1 MDQVLQLALIT
12 NDHFRAQDISAVAKG
27 FQWRFEAAV
36 NMAQP
41 VAWLRRVQPNVTLVD
56 LDVPN
61 AITLMRDIVTVMPQ
75 VTVLAL
81 VTPQHLS
88 DLQEAL
94 MAGASSFVAFPI
106 EPNQF
111 TTTVL
116 RATQEAPKRESHSRR
131 GQIVAVV
138 GLKGG
143 VGRTTL
149 AVNMAV
155 ALRQRIDGD
164 VILVEAHHG
173 LSDISLN
180 LNLLSRHTLASL
192 AQESNIDVDVLQGH
206 LQLHA
211 SRVKVLAAPPDISQL
226 VELPIQTWQTILNQ
240 LAELAPYVVVDT
252 SAVADAV
259 LSEVL
264 TQADEIIVV
273 AGPDLASL
281 RSAVVL
287 LQTLDAESNVHGRTH
302 VVINRAGIRGGIPE
316 PACAK
321 QVGEAVT
328 VSLPDDPGLATFALN
343 RGVPYVLSHPRSIL
357 SRKILE
363 LVSKLFD
370 VKATPQSVRQESRKL
385 FAFGKGRT
393 VQDALVRQEVAQ

>member
-1 MDQVLQLALIT
+1 MEQVLQLALIT
-12 NDHFRAQDISAVAKG
+12 NDHFRAEDIATVAKG

-36 NMAQP
+36 GQAQP
-41 VAWLRRVQPNVTLVD
+41 VNWMRRLQPDVALVD

-61 AITLMRDIVTVMPQ
+61 AIGLMRDIVSVMPN
-75 VTVLAL
+75 VTVLAV
-81 VTPQHLS
+81 VTPQHLG

-111 TTTVL
+111 TATVM
-116 RATQEAPKRESHSRR
+116 RASQEAPKREATTKR
-131 GQIVAVV
+131 GQLVAVV

-155 ALRQRIDGD
+155 ALRQNVSGE

-173 LSDISLN
+173 LSDLSLN

-192 AQESNIDVDVLQGH
+192 AQENNIDADVLQGH
-206 LQLHA
+206 LQPHT
-211 SRVKVLAAPPDISQL
+211 SRIKVLAAPPDVSQL
-226 VELPIQTWQTILNQ
+226 VELPVQTWQSILTQ
-240 LAELAPYVVVDT
+240 LTEMASYVVVDT
-252 SAVADAV
+252 AAVTDAV

-264 TQADEIIVV
+264 THADDIIVV
-273 AGPDLASL
+273 TGPDLAGL

-302 VVINRAGIRGGIPE
+302 VVVNRAGVRGGIPE
-316 PACAK
+316 AACAK
-321 QVGEAVT
+321 QVGQDIVAA
-328 VSLPDDPGLATFALN
+328 LPDDAALAIFALN

-357 SRKILE
+357 SRKVQE
-363 LVSKLFD
+363 LVSKLFH
-370 VKATPQSVRQESRKL
+370 VKATPKAMPKEGRK
-385 FAFGKGRT
+385 FFSFINKPTERT
-393 VQDALVRQEVAQ
+393 VQEALAQ

>member
-1 MDQVLQLALIT
+1 MTDQVLQLALIT
-12 NDHFRAQDISAVAKG
+12 NDHFRAQDIAAVAKG
-27 FQWRFEAAV
+27 FQWNFEAV
-36 NMAQP
+36 VGQAQP
-41 VAWLRRVQPNVTLVD
+41 VASMRRLQPDVALVD

-61 AITLMRDIVTVMPQ
+61 AIGVMREIVNAMPQ
-75 VTVLAL
+75 VAVLAV
-81 VTPQHLS
+81 VTPQHLA

-111 TTTVL
+111 TATVM
-116 RATQEAPKRESHSRR
+116 RASQEAPKRETRVKR
-131 GQIVAVV
+131 GHLVAVV

-173 LSDISLN
+173 LSDLSLN
-180 LNLLSRHTLASL
+180 LNLVSRHTLASL
-192 AQESNIDVDVLQGH
+192 AQESNLDADVLQGH

-211 SRVKVLAAPPDISQL
+211 SRVKVLAAPADVSQL
-226 VELPIQTWQTILNQ
+226 VELPIQTWQNILTQ
-240 LAELAPYVVVDT
+240 LTEMAPYVIVDT
-252 SAVADAV
+252 AAVADAV

-264 TQADEIIVV
+264 THADDIIVMT
-273 AGPDLASL
+273 GTDLAGL

-287 LQTLDAESNVHGRTH
+287 LQTLDGESNVHGRIH
-302 VVINRAGIRGGIPE
+302 VVINRAGVRGGIPE
-316 PACAK
+316 SACAK
-321 QVGEAVT
+321 QVGEEIRVA
-328 VSLPDDPGLATFALN
+328 LPDDASLATFALN

-357 SRKILE
+357 SRKVQE
-363 LVSKLFD
+363 LVSKVFN
-370 VKATPQSVRQESRKL
+370 VKAASLSAKEGRKL
-385 FAFGKGRT
+385 FSFGGKGGRT
-393 VQDALVRQEVAQ
+393 VQQALAQ

>member
-1 MDQVLQLALIT
+1 MDQALQLALIT
-12 NDHFRAQDISAVAKG
+12 NDHFRAQDIAAVANS
-27 FQWRFEAAV
+27 FQWRFDAAV
-36 NMAQP
+36 GNPQP
-41 VAWLRRVQPNVTLVD
+41 VGWMRRLQPDVALVD

-61 AITLMRDIVTVMPQ
+61 AIGLMRDIVNAMPQ
-75 VTVLAL
+75 VTILAV
-81 VTPQHLS
+81 VTPQHLV

-111 TTTVL
+111 TATVM
-116 RATQEAPKRESHSRR
+116 RASQEAPKREARVKR
-131 GQIVAVV
+131 GHLVAVV

-155 ALRQRIDGD
+155 ALRQRIEGD

-173 LSDISLN
+173 LSDLSLN
-180 LNLLSRHTLASL
+180 LNLLSRHTLATL

-211 SRVKVLAAPPDISQL
+211 SRVKILAAPPDVTQL
-226 VELPIQTWQTILNQ
+226 VDLPIQTWQTILTQ
-240 LAELAPYVVVDT
+240 LTEMAAYVVVDT
-252 SAVADAV
+252 AAVADAV

-264 TQADEIIVV
+264 THADDIVIV
-273 AGPDLASL
+273 TAPDLASL

-287 LQTLDAESNVHGRTH
+287 LQTLDSESNVHGRTH
-302 VVINRAGIRGGIPE
+302 VVINRAGLRGGVPE
-316 PACAK
+316 AACAK
-321 QVGEAVT
+321 QVGEAIA
-328 VSLPDDPGLATFALN
+328 VSLPDDVALATFALN

-357 SRKILE
+357 SRHVQE

-370 VKATPQSVRQESRKL
+370 LKAATAAGKENRKL
-385 FAFGKGRT
+385 FSFGNKGRT
-393 VQDALVRQEVAQ
+393 VQEAIAR